1 MKIERLPLNGL
12 RAFAQAAREGSFK
25 VAADRLG
32 VTPGAVSRQIKQL
45 EEHLAVTLFERHAN
59 GVRTTAAGR
68 RLAEDVDAGL
78 ARIAAGMEAIANITP
93 DVTRLLLSA
102 PPSFTQLWLLP
113 RLADFELHHR
123 QLEISIDASQ
133 AMSEPSWHDT
143 DARLAL
149 RYGRPPWS
157 GVRTLPLFGDV
168 LVPVCSSTL
177 LERSPIEHP
186 RDLLAHT
193 LFDVCWST
201 SGRERFPG
209 WRDWFAAAGLAG
221 QRLPNQRHYSLYG
234 LALDQVIA
242 GRGLILASL
251 PVVADRLASGVLSCP
266 FGDQWML
273 PSPFRYELVMPEHGT
288 PPEGVRQFI
297 DWLFDEASHFSRST
311 PGMPQAPEV
320 GKQSSDGRQKPP

>member
-12 RAFAQAAREGSFK
+12 RAFAGASREGSFK

-45 EEHLAVTLFERHAN
+45 EERLAVTLFERHAN

-113 RLADFELHHR
+113 RLADFELRHR

-133 AMSEPSWHDT
+133 ALSEPSWHDT

-149 RYGRPPWS
+149 RYGRPPWP
-157 GVRTLPLFGDV
+157 GVSTLPLFGDV
-168 LVPVCSSTL
+168 LVPVCSPTL
-177 LERSPIEHP
+177 LDQRPIEQP
-186 RDLLAHT
+186 QDLLAHT

-201 SGRERFPG
+201 SGSGGFPN
-209 WRDWFAAAGLAG
+209 WRDWFSAAGLAG
-221 QRLPNQRHYSLYG
+221 QTLPTLRHYSLYG

-251 PVVADRLASGVLSCP
+251 PVVADRLISGVLTCP
-266 FGDQWML
+266 FGDRWVL
-273 PSPFRYELVMPEHGT
+273 PSPFRYELVIPDNGK
-288 PPEGVRQFI
+288 PPEGIREFI
-297 DWLFDEASHFSRST
+297 DWLIDEARHFTRTT
-311 PGMPQAPEV
+311 PGMPDQ
-320 GKQSSDGRQKPP
+320 